1 MEDIIFAFNAVLPI
15 ILMIVIGY
23 ILKKINLLEDEM
35 AKKLNTLVFKLF
47 LPAMLFLNVYKIQNF
62 AEIDFSFV
70 IFAVGIT
77 VALFLVGIP
86 VMHVFFKENR
96 QRSVLLQ
103 GIFRTNY
110 ALVGIP
116 LAGSLFGEEGEII
129 ASLLSAF
136 VVPTFNILAVICLTV
151 YSSGD
156 KKPSLKAVLKGI
168 AKNPLILG
176 IAAGLVTLGIRA
188 VFVKYGIE
196 FRLSSITPVYKTL
209 TYLSN
214 VATPIALL
222 VLGARFELSAVPK
235 LKKQIIFGTVM
246 RVAVVPVI
254 GISLALALNRF
265 SGAQFAC
272 FVSLFCTPIAVS
284 SVPMA
289 QEMGADSELAGQLVV
304 WSTLFSALSIFFASY
319 ILKVIGIF

>member
-23 ILKKINLLEDEM
+23 ILKKINLIEDEM

-47 LPAMLFLNVYKIQNF
+47 LPAMLFLNVYKIQSF

-77 VALFLVGIP
+77 VSLFLVGIP
-86 VMHVFFKENR
+86 VMHIFFKENR

-168 AKNPLILG
+168 VKNPLILS

-214 VATPIALL
+214 VATPIALI

-246 RVAVVPVI
+246 RVAVVPFI

-272 FVSLFCTPIAVS
+272 FISLFCTPIAVS

>member
-23 ILKKINLLEDEM
+23 ILKKINLIEDEM

-47 LPAMLFLNVYKIQNF
+47 LPAMLFLNVYKIQSF

-77 VALFLVGIP
+77 VSLFLVGIP
-86 VMHVFFKENR
+86 VMHIFFKENK

-168 AKNPLILG
+168 VKNPLILS

-214 VATPIALL
+214 VATPIALI

-272 FVSLFCTPIAVS
+272 FISLFCTPIAVS

>member
-47 LPAMLFLNVYKIQNF
+47 LPAMLFLNVYKIQSF

-77 VALFLVGIP
+77 VSLFLVGIP
-86 VMHVFFKENR
+86 VIHIFFKENR

-168 AKNPLILG
+168 VKNPLILS

-214 VATPIALL
+214 VATPIALI

-272 FVSLFCTPIAVS
+272 FISLFCTPIAVS

>member
-23 ILKKINLLEDEM
+23 ILKKINLIEDEM

-47 LPAMLFLNVYKIQNF
+47 LPAMLFLNVYKIQSF

-77 VALFLVGIP
+77 VSLFLVGIP
-86 VMHVFFKENR
+86 VMHIFFKENR

-168 AKNPLILG
+168 VKNPLILS

-214 VATPIALL
+214 VATPIALI

-272 FVSLFCTPIAVS
+272 FISLFCTPIAVS

>member
-23 ILKKINLLEDEM
+23 ILKKINLIEDEM

-47 LPAMLFLNVYKIQNF
+47 LPAMLFLNVYKIQSF

-77 VALFLVGIP
+77 VSLFLVGIP
-86 VMHVFFKENR
+86 VIHIFFKENR

-168 AKNPLILG
+168 VKNPLILS

-214 VATPIALL
+214 VATPIALI

-272 FVSLFCTPIAVS
+272 FISLFCTPIAVS